1 MNVVARDAVDGRFGA
16 SIAKK
21 VGGSVMPVVDF
32 DSDGAAD
39 DN

>member
-1 MNVVARDAVDGRFGA
+1 MNVVEHDVGDGRFGGL
-16 SIAKK
+16 IGKK
-21 VGGSVMPVVDF
+21 VGGSVTLVADF